1 MHTTPNL
8 FPKFTPIVR
17 QLSLAEI
24 DDPRT
29 APQLLLG
36 REVVGA
42 REIEMVYAPFDH
54 VNRKAR
60 LVIVGLTP
68 GRQQATNALRA
79 AHAALNDGFS
89 DDDAAERAKVFASFS
104 GPMRANLVSMLDSV
118 GIARWLGLSTTAS
131 LWGKNADLIHF
142 TSALRYP
149 VFVNGENWSGAPDM
163 IKNVPMR
170 QWLEIYTGSELAM
183 LDDAVFVPLGSKVAA
198 GLRHL
203 AALGAISADRILD
216 GLPHPSGANAE
227 RIAYFVGSKPAERL
241 SAKTNPVTIDAARAM
256 LCDKV
261 SKLRL

>member
-1 MHTTPNL
+1 MRTTPNL
-8 FPKFTPIVR
+8 FPKFMPAVC
-17 QLSLAEI
+17 QLSLSQI
-24 DDPRT
+24 DDPRA
-29 APQLLLG
+29 APHLLLD
-36 REVVGA
+36 REVVGG

-68 GRQQATNALRA
+68 GKQQAANALRA
-79 AHAALNDGFS
+79 AHAALKAGLSNDE
-89 DDDAAERAKVFASFS
+89 AAERAKVFASFS

-118 GIARWLGLSTTAS
+118 GIARWLRLDTTAS
-131 LWGKNADLIHF
+131 LWAQDAQLIQF

-149 VFVNGENWSGAPDM
+149 VFVDGQNWSGSPDM
-163 IKNVPMR
+163 IKNASMR
-170 QWLEIYTGSELAM
+170 RWLEVYTGSELAL

-203 AALGAISADRILD
+203 AALGAISTDRILD

-227 RIAYFVGSKPAERL
+227 RIAYFIGSKPADRL
-241 SAKTNPVTIDAARAM
+241 STKTNPVMIDAARAM